1 MSVEQRKAPLKG
13 DALVN
18 KVALIVIE
26 IICVALIFGY
36 ISDYIAGY
44 ASKIYFII
52 FEITA
57 ILTAIIIPITYKTR
71 PSKMKYIAFTCFSLV
86 YLVALYR
93 PAIDLVFVMAFPIV
107 IVFVLYYD
115 FKLMCIMS
123 ATFMTITLWD
133 CIKLMFIMKKHHS
146 GLPLNS
152 SVLLMEF
159 LATGIFLGATT
170 IVTKISKQNNDE
182 KIHEIQ
188 TVADRVNTSIKEI
201 NVEIG
206 ALNDSSVAAKHAMEE
221 INSGISS
228 AAEAV
233 QNQLLQTEAIQDR
246 IENVQEAADK
256 IDQNVDLT
264 MSAVATGRDDV
275 ATLVA
280 QADRSVL
287 ISEKVIQDLN
297 SLKTS
302 INAMSGIT
310 QMIESIAFQTNIM
323 ALNANVEAAHAGD
336 SGRGF
341 AVVATEI
348 SNMSTQTKEATD
360 NISDLIHNAT
370 TSLDDLVASVTE
382 MSSVIQSEKDQT
394 VQTSEIF
401 GTIQNS
407 TEEVRNHVSL
417 FIEYI
422 HGLTDA
428 NREIV
433 QSVSTI
439 SATTQEVTALTSE
452 ALSKEHANAESVSS
466 IAEQIGSLAQNE

>member
-1 MSVEQRKAPLKG
+1 
-13 DALVN
+13 
-18 KVALIVIE
+18 
-26 IICVALIFGY
+26 
-36 ISDYIAGY
+36 
-44 ASKIYFII
+44 
-52 FEITA
+52 
-57 ILTAIIIPITYKTR
+57 
-71 PSKMKYIAFTCFSLV
+71 MKYIAFTCFSLV

-170 IVTKISKQNNDE
+170 IVTRISKQKND
-182 KIHEIQ
+182 
-188 TVADRVNTSIKEI
+188 R
-201 NVEIG
+201 
-206 ALNDSSVAAKHAMEE
+206 KHCLS
-221 INSGISS
+221 NKYHGI
-228 AAEAV
+228 EC
-233 QNQLLQTEAIQDR
+233 
-246 IENVQEAADK
+246 K
-256 IDQNVDLT
+256 W
-264 MSAVATGRDDV
+264 
-275 ATLVA
+275 
-280 QADRSVL
+280 
-287 ISEKVIQDLN
+287 
-297 SLKTS
+297 
-302 INAMSGIT
+302 
-310 QMIESIAFQTNIM
+310 
-323 ALNANVEAAHAGD
+323 EAAHAGD

-394 VQTSEIF
+394 MQTSEIF

-417 FIEYI
+417 FIDYI
-422 HGLTDA
+422 SQA
-428 NREIV
+428 IFF
-433 QSVSTI
+433 S
-439 SATTQEVTALTSE
+439 
-452 ALSKEHANAESVSS
+452 
-466 IAEQIGSLAQNE
+466 

>member
-1 MSVEQRKAPLKG
+1 MSGEQRKAPLKG

-170 IVTKISKQNNDE
+170 IVTRISKQNNDE

-206 ALNDSSVAAKHAMEE
+206 TLNDSSIAAKHAMEE

-264 MSAVATGRDDV
+264 MSAV
-275 ATLVA
+275 
-280 QADRSVL
+280 
-287 ISEKVIQDLN
+287 
-297 SLKTS
+297 
-302 INAMSGIT
+302 
-310 QMIESIAFQTNIM
+310 
-323 ALNANVEAAHAGD
+323 
-336 SGRGF
+336 
-341 AVVATEI
+341 VATEI
-348 SNMSTQTKEATD
+348 SNMST
-360 NISDLIHNAT
+360 
-370 TSLDDLVASVTE
+370 
-382 MSSVIQSEKDQT
+382 
-394 VQTSEIF
+394 
-401 GTIQNS
+401 
-407 TEEVRNHVSL
+407 
-417 FIEYI
+417 
-422 HGLTDA
+422 
-428 NREIV
+428 
-433 QSVSTI
+433 
-439 SATTQEVTALTSE
+439 
-452 ALSKEHANAESVSS
+452 
-466 IAEQIGSLAQNE
+466 

>member
-57 ILTAIIIPITYKTR
+57 ILTAIIIPVTYKTR

-170 IVTKISKQNNDE
+170 IVTRISKQNNDE

-206 ALNDSSVAAKHAMEE
+206 TLNDSSIAAKHAMEE

-246 IENVQEAADK
+246 IGNVQEAADK

-264 MSAVATGRDDV
+264 MS
-275 ATLVA
+275 
-280 QADRSVL
+280 
-287 ISEKVIQDLN
+287 
-297 SLKTS
+297 
-302 INAMSGIT
+302 
-310 QMIESIAFQTNIM
+310 
-323 ALNANVEAAHAGD
+323 
-336 SGRGF
+336 

-417 FIEYI
+417 FIDYI

>member
-1 MSVEQRKAPLKG
+1 
-13 DALVN
+13 
-18 KVALIVIE
+18 
-26 IICVALIFGY
+26 
-36 ISDYIAGY
+36 
-44 ASKIYFII
+44 
-52 FEITA
+52 
-57 ILTAIIIPITYKTR
+57 
-71 PSKMKYIAFTCFSLV
+71 
-86 YLVALYR
+86 
-93 PAIDLVFVMAFPIV
+93 
-107 IVFVLYYD
+107 
-115 FKLMCIMS
+115 
-123 ATFMTITLWD
+123 
-133 CIKLMFIMKKHHS
+133 
-146 GLPLNS
+146 
-152 SVLLMEF
+152 
-159 LATGIFLGATT
+159 
-170 IVTKISKQNNDE
+170 
-182 KIHEIQ
+182 
-188 TVADRVNTSIKEI
+188 
-201 NVEIG
+201 
-206 ALNDSSVAAKHAMEE
+206 MEE

-233 QNQLLQTEAIQDR
+233 QNQLLQTEAIRDR

-310 QMIESIAFQTNIM
+310 QLIESIAFQTNIM

-336 SGRGF
+336 SGKGF

-417 FIEYI
+417 FIDYI

-466 IAEQIGSLAQNE
+466 IAEQIGNLAQNE